1 MQKEYL
7 CNAYHV
13 CYVVPTATEVLPNYR
28 LVRLITPEC
37 IYYVKYYKCRL
48 RLAFTSV
55 RLANLPSIP
64 GFCRVLLKC
73 VRCDYNVITEALKA

>member
-37 IYYVKYYKCRL
+37 IYYVKFGSGRTPLGLVVRRL
-48 RLAFTSV
+48 WHRSSDAFTSTAA
-55 RLANLPSIP
+55 RSHS
-64 GFCRVLLKC
+64 C
-73 VRCDYNVITEALKA
+73 